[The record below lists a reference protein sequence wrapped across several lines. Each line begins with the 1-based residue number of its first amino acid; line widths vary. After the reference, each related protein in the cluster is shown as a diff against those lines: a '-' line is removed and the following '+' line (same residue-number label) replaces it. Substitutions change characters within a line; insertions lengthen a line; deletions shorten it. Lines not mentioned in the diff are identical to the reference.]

1 MIVRTA
7 RAILIL
13 LSILLIAGCSTGKN
27 AVDTSQGGDYR
38 FVEAQP
44 QGEVIAK
51 DERKT
56 APDIKGKLLD
66 GSSFDLTSY
75 KGKVLVLN
83 FWASWCA
90 PCRVEAPDLESIYQS
105 YQSKGVDVVGVL
117 VRDDKQQGQIYAKQ
131 IGLTYPSV
139 FDPDTEIALQF
150 KNYPPA
156 AIPSTTVIDTSGKV
170 AAVYVAAVDKSD
182 LLKTLNKLL
191 AEK

>member
-1 MIVRTA
+1 M
-7 RAILIL
+7 L
-13 LSILLIAGCSTGKN
+13 LSILLIVGCSTGKN
-27 AVDTSQGGDYR
+27 AVDTSQGSDYR

-51 DERKT
+51 DERKA
-56 APDIKGKLLD
+56 APDIKGTMLD
-66 GSSFDLTSY
+66 GSSFNVDSY
-75 KGKVLVLN
+75 KGKILVLN

-131 IGLTYPSV
+131 IGLTYPSI

-156 AIPSTTVIDTSGKV
+156 AIPSTTVIDATGKV